1 MNDTTPIQSAPANVT
16 VHKGTNIWRWGHIPQ
31 TSYSVPLEMCAYP
44 PTASVS
50 NCSPYPHACQGMG
63 DIGDVPATTR
73 DKERG
78 AAQTAP
84 HLPCH
89 AALRDFDRGFLAD
102 ANCSSSSPLRTA
114 VINVSMTA
122 GTARVDPV

>member
-31 TSYSVPLEMCAYP
+31 TSYSAPLEICAYP

-63 DIGDVPATTR
+63 VQGEWELSALRRSSEHLATTGSR
-73 DKERG
+73 HR
-78 AAQTAP
+78 
-84 HLPCH
+84 
-89 AALRDFDRGFLAD
+89 
-102 ANCSSSSPLRTA
+102 SSPFCEKHMPRLGGAPRGSPYDA
-114 VINVSMTA
+114 LA
-122 GTARVDPV
+122 PALPARAA

>member
-1 MNDTTPIQSAPANVT
+1 LLRPTRNVHQSS
-16 VHKGTNIWRWGHIPQ
+16 K
-31 TSYSVPLEMCAYP
+31 Y
-44 PTASVS
+44 
-50 NCSPYPHACQGMG
+50 
-63 DIGDVPATTR
+63 DIGDVAAATR

-89 AALRDFDRGFLAD
+89 AALRDFDAAGGFLAG
-102 ANCSSSSPLRTA
+102 ANCSSSLPLRTA

-122 GTARVDPV
+122 GILSRRRHGNRGLSLLEFDWLPT